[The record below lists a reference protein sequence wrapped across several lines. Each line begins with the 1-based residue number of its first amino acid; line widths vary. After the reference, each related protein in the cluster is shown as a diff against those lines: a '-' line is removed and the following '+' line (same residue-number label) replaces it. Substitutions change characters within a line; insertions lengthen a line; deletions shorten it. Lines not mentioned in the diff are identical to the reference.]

1 MPSHEEKFL
10 TKVLIG
16 FGSIIGGVMV
26 IFYATFERIKK
37 EDDWYFWAIL
47 SATLISGGIY
57 TMLSGFVNKVKA
69 DFGRKQRIHKQQRTE
84 ID

>member
-16 FGSIIGGVMV
+16 FGSIIGGVMI

-37 EDDWYFWAIL
+37 EDDWYFWGIL
-47 SATLISGGIY
+47 SATLIAGGIY
-57 TMLSGFVNKVKA
+57 VMLSGFVNKVKA
-69 DFGRKQRIHKQQRTE
+69 DFSRKQRIHKQQRTE
-84 ID
+84 PD